1 MKEIRVSVP
10 LTEINR
16 YFRNMRDLL
25 GIHAEL
31 VRLLETEAALKKH
44 HRAYLHVRERIDQLI
59 KETAP
64 QLEKIAEDIAE
75 AMKVDAPESL
85 IEEDE
90 SGCEGCPCFDCEG
103 DCLSCPES
111 PCYDGKEESP
121 FADAENDG
129 EVVVIPKQKYDMM
142 VEDLLTMAELI
153 DMVSDMRTKDV
164 RAIQEFGKLFPASA
178 EYEKNRLSLYRE
190 AAKEAED
197 IMNRWDEELDDDYEP
212 EALYSD

>member
-10 LTEINR
+10 LTEINL
-16 YFRNMRDLL
+16 YLRNMRDLL

-129 EVVVIPKQKYDMM
+129 EVVVIPKEKYDMM

-164 RAIQEFGKLFPASA
+164 RTIQEFGKLFPAYA

-197 IMNRWDEELDDDYEP
+197 IMNCWDEELDDDYEP
-212 EALYSD
+212 EELYSD

>member
-10 LTEINR
+10 LTEINL

-31 VRLLETEAALKKH
+31 VSLLETETALKKH

-75 AMKVDAPESL
+75 AMKVDDPESL

-90 SGCEGCPCFDCEG
+90 SGCEGCLCFDCEG

-121 FADAENDG
+121 FADAEDDD
-129 EVVVIPKQKYDMM
+129 EVVVIPKEKYDMM

-153 DMVSDMRTKDV
+153 DMVSDMRTKDA
-164 RAIQEFGKLFPASA
+164 RAIQEFGKLFPAYA
-178 EYEKNRLSLYRE
+178 EYEKNRLSIYRE

-212 EALYSD
+212 EELYSD

>member
-1 MKEIRVSVP
+1 
-10 LTEINR
+10 
-16 YFRNMRDLL
+16 
-25 GIHAEL
+25 
-31 VRLLETEAALKKH
+31 
-44 HRAYLHVRERIDQLI
+44 
-59 KETAP
+59 
-64 QLEKIAEDIAE
+64 
-75 AMKVDAPESL
+75 MKVDDPESL

-90 SGCEGCPCFDCEG
+90 SGCEGCLCFDCEG

-121 FADAENDG
+121 FADAENDD
-129 EVVVIPKQKYDMM
+129 EVVVIPKEKYDMM

-153 DMVSDMRTKDV
+153 DMVSDMRTKDA
-164 RAIQEFGKLFPASA
+164 RAIQEFGKLFPAYA

-212 EALYSD
+212 EELYSD

>member
-164 RAIQEFGKLFPASA
+164 RAIQEFGKLFPAYA

>member
-10 LTEINR
+10 LTEINL
-16 YFRNMRDLL
+16 YLRNMRDLL

-129 EVVVIPKQKYDMM
+129 EVVVIPKEKYDMM

-164 RAIQEFGKLFPASA
+164 RAIQEFGKLFPAYA

-197 IMNRWDEELDDDYEP
+197 IMNCWDEELDDDYEP
-212 EALYSD
+212 EELYSD

>member
-129 EVVVIPKQKYDMM
+129 EVVVIPKEKYDMM

-164 RAIQEFGKLFPASA
+164 RAIQEFGKLFPAYA

>member
-1 MKEIRVSVP
+1 
-10 LTEINR
+10 
-16 YFRNMRDLL
+16 
-25 GIHAEL
+25 
-31 VRLLETEAALKKH
+31 
-44 HRAYLHVRERIDQLI
+44 
-59 KETAP
+59 
-64 QLEKIAEDIAE
+64 
-75 AMKVDAPESL
+75 MKVDAPESL

-164 RAIQEFGKLFPASA
+164 RAIQEFGKLFPAYA

>member
-10 LTEINR
+10 LTEINL

-31 VRLLETEAALKKH
+31 VSLLETETALKKH

-75 AMKVDAPESL
+75 AMKVDDPESL

-90 SGCEGCPCFDCEG
+90 SGCEG

-121 FADAENDG
+121 FADAEDDD
-129 EVVVIPKQKYDMM
+129 EVVVIPKEKYDMM

-164 RAIQEFGKLFPASA
+164 RAIQEFGKLFPAYA

-212 EALYSD
+212 EELYSD

>member
-10 LTEINR
+10 FTEINR

-164 RAIQEFGKLFPASA
+164 RAIQEFGKLFPAYA

-212 EALYSD
+212 EELYSD

>member
-164 RAIQEFGKLFPASA
+164 RAIQEFGKLFPAYA

-212 EALYSD
+212 EELYSD